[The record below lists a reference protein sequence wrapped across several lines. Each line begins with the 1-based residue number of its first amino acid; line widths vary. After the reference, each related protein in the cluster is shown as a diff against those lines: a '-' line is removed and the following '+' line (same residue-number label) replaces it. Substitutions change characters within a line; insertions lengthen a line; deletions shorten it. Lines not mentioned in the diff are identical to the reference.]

1 MTPSDRGPRRSLR
14 DRAREQREH
23 DASPRSTNSS
33 GERVFLI
40 GIDARHGPKRDGP
53 SSPDPDALAPASVDD
68 DLNLAA
74 PPFPRRTRA
83 SHLTPGLRAARAAAH
98 ATDSAKLSRTPE
110 FSAEESLNELRE
122 LAISAG
128 ATIAGEFLQYRDRLD
143 PATLIGKGKLEE
155 IAAAVAAQEVNVV
168 IFDHELSPSQ
178 QRNIERIVE
187 TRVVDRTQLILD
199 IFARAARTREGQLQV
214 ELAQLHY
221 MLPRLGGRGIEMS
234 QLGGGIGTR
243 GPGETQLETDR
254 RKINRRIRHL
264 ESQIEEVRRNRAQQR
279 QRREAAPIATVALVG
294 YTNAGKSTTFNA
306 ITKAGVFESAKM
318 FATLDPTIRAIQLPS
333 KRRVLLSDTVGFI
346 RHLPHTLVTAFRA
359 TLEEVERAAIILHV
373 SDATSPILPE
383 QDAQVMEVLRE
394 LGADRKPRIHVMNK
408 VDLLEPRQRESL
420 IDTPLPHSPVP
431 SNVAPA
437 SSAAGRGLVPHPRA
451 GEAEARVGGSDFSGG
466 VPFKPGVGLGG
477 EQAGEGQSGAPFK
490 PDIGLSGGE
499 REALVPHLRAGE
511 AEARVGNGDSNSP
524 KKISVDQRKSAA
536 NAFDSDFD
544 FHSRKIGVNPRESA
558 ANAFDSDFDFHSRK
572 ISVNP
577 RESAANGF
585 ALVGTAPAVHIS
597 AATGQGLT
605 ALLEYIDAMLEDDPL
620 RRVHLRIPQS
630 EGKVLSQIEAGARI
644 FSRKYAD
651 GAVVLDIQ
659 APESLVRKVR
669 EWMVPK

>member
-1 MTPSDRGPRRSLR
+1 MTSPGDRGPRRSLR
-14 DRAREQREH
+14 DRVRDHDQSAR
-23 DASPRSTNSS
+23 TSS
-33 GERVFLI
+33 GERAFLI
-40 GIDARHGPKRDGP
+40 GIDARHAPSRDSTSASDDTLGSATRNSDDIRP
-53 SSPDPDALAPASVDD
+53 GTRNSELGTDVEGAP
-68 DLNLAA
+68 L
-74 PPFPRRTRA
+74 FPGVGKGGTARRP
-83 SHLTPGLRAARAAAH
+83 LTPGIRAARNASRAV
-98 ATDSAKLSRTPE
+98 TENAKLSRTPE
-110 FSAEESLNELRE
+110 FSAEESLGELHE
-122 LAISAG
+122 LAVSAG

-155 IAAAVAAQEVNVV
+155 IAVAVASQSIDVV

-178 QRNIERIVE
+178 QRNIERIVH

-221 MLPRLGGRGIEMS
+221 MLPRLGGRGVEMS

-264 ESQIEEVRRNRAQQR
+264 ESQIDEVRRIRAQQR

-306 ITKAGVFESAKM
+306 LTKAGVFESAKM
-318 FATLDPTIRAIQLPS
+318 FATLDPTIRAVQLPS

-359 TLEEVERAAIILHV
+359 TLEEVERASIILHV

-420 IDTPLPHSPVP
+420 IDDPL
-431 SNVAPA
+431 
-437 SSAAGRGLVPHPRA
+437 
-451 GEAEARVGGSDFSGG
+451 
-466 VPFKPGVGLGG
+466 
-477 EQAGEGQSGAPFK
+477 
-490 PDIGLSGGE
+490 
-499 REALVPHLRAGE
+499 
-511 AEARVGNGDSNSP
+511 
-524 KKISVDQRKSAA
+524 
-536 NAFDSDFD
+536 
-544 FHSRKIGVNPRESA
+544 
-558 ANAFDSDFDFHSRK
+558 
-572 ISVNP
+572 
-577 RESAANGF
+577 
-585 ALVGTAPAVHIS
+585 TVHIS
-597 AATGQGLT
+597 ASTGQGLT
-605 ALLEYIDAMLEDDPL
+605 TLLDHIDALLADDPL
-620 RRVHLRIPQS
+620 QRVHVRIPQS
-630 EGKVLSQIEAGARI
+630 EGKALSQIEAGARI
-644 FSRKYAD
+644 YARSYKD
-651 GAVVLDIQ
+651 GAVDMDIQ

-669 EWMVPK
+669 EWVVS